1 MPCQRIR
8 KYHRL
13 RHKALALSEV
23 SPMSRFNRRFYRAS
37 MWSWREFFIG
47 HHFKHGVIP
56 NELDAELEWARGR
69 RLSCIH
75 AFGNL
80 DVPEEAK
87 AVEALI
93 GHYGV
98 DRVSKAKD
106 CFLVMCVCVCVT
118 CEVGAGTA
126 TRGKKDCRYFFW
138 YLTFR
143 SFSSIW
149 RIASGSLALVSAVG
163 QFG

>member
-1 MPCQRIR
+1 
-8 KYHRL
+8 
-13 RHKALALSEV
+13 
-23 SPMSRFNRRFYRAS
+23 MSRFNRRFYRAS

-106 CFLVMCVCVCVT
+106 CFLVMCVCVC
-118 CEVGAGTA
+118 
-126 TRGKKDCRYFFW
+126 DM
-138 YLTFR
+138 
-143 SFSSIW
+143 
-149 RIASGSLALVSAVG
+149 
-163 QFG
+163 